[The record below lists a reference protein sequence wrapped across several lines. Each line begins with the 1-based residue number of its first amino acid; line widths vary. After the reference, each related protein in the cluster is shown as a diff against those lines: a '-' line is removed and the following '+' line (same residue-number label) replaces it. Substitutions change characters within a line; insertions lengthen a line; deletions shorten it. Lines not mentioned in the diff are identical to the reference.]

1 MGSWKD
7 FGGGIMGVE
16 GDDGIWSVR
25 CEACEA
31 YEAYEA
37 CEACKWLIHPR
48 IRRNIFTRGN
58 SFECQMSESG
68 SSVTEIG
75 TLEGCKN

>member
-1 MGSWKD
+1 M
-7 FGGGIMGVE
+7 E
-16 GDDGIWSVR
+16 
-25 CEACEA
+25 CEVCEVCQA

-37 CEACKWLIHPR
+37 CEACKAYEACEACKACKWLIHPR

-75 TLEGCKN
+75 TLEECKN